1 MMSSKFHE
9 KYIDHMMVG
18 NKTQIKAIV
27 ESLFQNED
35 VFLMRNFDKN
45 QHILL
50 KQMNIEY

>member
-1 MMSSKFHE
+1 MSSKFHE

-18 NKTQIKAIV
+18 NETQIKVIV
-27 ESLFQNED
+27 KNLFQNED
-35 VFLMRNFDKN
+35 VFPMRNFDKN